1 MAILLRREWLWL
13 ILSMLL
19 VMLVIFYASNNSVKQ
34 QLTEGLEL
42 DGGLEEVRKGTEE
55 ISEPEETEELNQPPV
70 NDSYSG
76 SDFFVEYRLER
87 ERVRS
92 QQMDML
98 REIVHNPNADAE
110 NRKEAHRILL
120 EVSQRLELEMEAE
133 GLIKAKGF
141 RDAVVFFNEEQIH
154 VIVKAEQLEVAQV
167 AQIGDLITGMYGAN
181 LEHIII
187 DCHP

>member
-19 VMLVIFYASNNSVKQ
+19 VMLVIFYASNNSIQ
-34 QLTEGLEL
+34 QLADELEING
-42 DGGLEEVRKGTEE
+42 DLEEVEKGREE
-55 ISEPEETEELNQPPV
+55 ISAAEEAEELNQQPV
-70 NDSYSG
+70 NDPYNN

-120 EVSQRLELEMEAE
+120 EISQRLELEMEAE

-141 RDAVVFFNEEQIH
+141 RDAVVFFNEERIH
-154 VIVKAEQLEVAQV
+154 VIVKADQLKAAQV
-167 AQIGDLITGMYGAN
+167 AQIGDLITGMYGVS